1 MANGKA
7 LKLAEHLR
15 KYLLLYVIIAII
27 LALPI
32 GYSAESFIKTH
43 KPLMKNMIIT
53 LAILTLFP
61 SMVQLKLEKF
71 GSELSTKKLETTIAL
86 IIIFGVGPLTAML
99 VAGYL
104 PNKPISIGFV
114 AANSVPASS
123 ASIAYVLLAE
133 GNIEFATLL
142 AIISIIG
149 ALGVVP
155 AYVGLY
161 ARTVSVSVPISVLG
175 ESVALALLTPFI
187 LGQLTRY
194 YLVKRRAKRVLRN
207 SEIELPCKKI
217 ETHLS
222 GLEEAL
228 SHIEDALE
236 CIEGRIDKKIKP
248 YLSLWTMLAMLFL
261 VGTLIAAKAGLLV
274 KKPMLAADI
283 LGLQGIVYG
292 AIIASVIAVTKLM
305 HLSYEDHAAIIFI
318 SLTKNE
324 SVAAAV
330 SVMAIGAAAA
340 IPAALVP
347 AIQPVIAILYL
358 WALPYL
364 GKALRMPHREMI
376 TVTTPAR

>member
-32 GYSAESFIKTH
+32 GYSAAGFIKTH

-71 GSELSTKKLETTIAL
+71 GSELATKKLETIIAL

-161 ARTVSVSVPISVLG
+161 ARTVSVSVPVTVLG

-194 YLVKRRAKRVLRN
+194 YLVKRRAKKVLR
-207 SEIELPCKKI
+207 STEIELPCKKI

-236 CIEGRIDKKIKP
+236 CIEGKIDKKIKP

-292 AIIASVIAVTKLM
+292 AVIASVIAVTKLM
-305 HLSYEDHAAIIFI
+305 HLSYEDHAAITFI

-364 GKALRMPHREMI
+364 GKALRMPRREMI
-376 TVTTPAR
+376 AITTPAR